1 MSEGSAA
8 RSTPIAEKR
17 PAGESRRR
25 GLTAL
30 PSAAYRLP
38 RTAPLADPHARRRR
52 RTAFHVAGDIVLL
65 LLALG
70 AALLGGTPATAGNIG
85 WAFVYGALVLV
96 LVGRAGGYR
105 FRLEVSP
112 FEYLGEVFV
121 ACLVAATAVIS
132 ARVLTGGNETDA
144 REIVRLWAFATM
156 YLGAARVG
164 LSIAARRE
172 DRPGLKTLIIGAGT
186 VGHLVARRLHD
197 HPELGLR
204 PVGFLDKEPRDDPD
218 DPLPVLGASWDLED
232 VARREGIEHV
242 IVTFSTAPHE
252 VLLGLVRRC
261 RALGLEVS
269 LVPRLFEEISNRVSV
284 EHLGGIA
291 LLRVDQIDPRGWQFE
306 VKYALDRVAAA
317 IIVIAISPVLLT
329 IAALVKLTSPG
340 PVFYRQRRVGL
351 DGREFDILKFRTM
364 RVAPEDQQ
372 WNAEW
377 AQRAIGE
384 DVDVPVADPAKA
396 SEDRRTPIGRW
407 LRRWSLDELPQLLN
421 ILRGEM
427 SFIGPRPEQARY
439 VPAFAQHVYRYGD
452 RHRVKS
458 GLTGWAQIHGL
469 RGDTSL
475 ADRIEWDN
483 FYVENWS
490 PLLDL
495 KILVLTLPAVLSG
508 RAAE

>member
-1 MSEGSAA
+1 VRAA
-8 RSTPIAEKR
+8 L
-17 PAGESRRR
+17 G
-25 GLTAL
+25 GLRV
-30 PSAAYRLP
+30 PSAAYHLP
-38 RTAPLADPHARRRR
+38 RTTPVADPHSRRRR
-52 RTAFHVAGDIVLL
+52 RTAALVLGDSILL
-65 LLALG
+65 MLAIG
-70 AALLGGTPATAGNIG
+70 AALIGDNDTAQGSTG
-85 WAFVYGALVLV
+85 WALAYAALTIGLV
-96 LVGRAGGYR
+96 TRAGGYR
-105 FRLEVSP
+105 FRLEISP
-112 FEYLGEVFV
+112 FEYVGAVV
-121 ACLVAATAVIS
+121 VAAFLAATVVIS
-132 ARVLTGGNETDA
+132 ARVLLGGTELDA
-144 REIVRLWAFATM
+144 RDVVRQWAFATT

-164 LSIAARRE
+164 LAIAARRT
-172 DRPGLKTLIIGAGT
+172 DRRGLRTLIIGAGT
-186 VGHLVARRLHD
+186 VGHLIAHRLQER
-197 HPELGLR
+197 PELGLR
-204 PVGFLDKEPRDDPD
+204 PVGYLDKEPREDDENG
-218 DPLPVLGASWDLED
+218 LPVFGASWDLED
-232 VARREGIEHV
+232 VARREGIQHV
-242 IVTFSTAPHE
+242 VVTFSTAPHE

-269 LVPRLFEEISNRVSV
+269 LVPRLFEEISNRVTV

-291 LLRVDQIDPRGWQFE
+291 LLRVDQADPRGWQFE
-306 VKYALDRVAAA
+306 VKYLIDRVAAA
-317 IIVIAISPVLLT
+317 VMVAALAPLLLT

-364 RVAPEDQQ
+364 KLAPETEQQ
-372 WNAEW
+372 NAGW
-377 AQRAIGE
+377 AQRIVGE
-384 DVDVPVADPAKA
+384 PQSVEVEVPAD
-396 SEDRRTPIGRW
+396 DRRTPVGRQ

-490 PLLDL
+490 LLLDL
-495 KILVLTLPAVLSG
+495 KILVLTLPAVLGG